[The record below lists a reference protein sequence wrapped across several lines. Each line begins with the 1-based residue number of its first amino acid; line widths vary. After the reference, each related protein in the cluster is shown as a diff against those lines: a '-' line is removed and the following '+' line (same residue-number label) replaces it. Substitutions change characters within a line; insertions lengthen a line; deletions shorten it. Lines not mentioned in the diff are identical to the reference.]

1 MTLKGNKIK
10 ETIMTQQQHP
20 RETEKTW
27 AEEDW
32 KTFIL
37 REPDTF
43 LGSGALANDVERVL
57 DPVTG
62 NIVQEEVYSSQAC
75 KHTFTEALS
84 NAQDSLMRAKDEGLP
99 AEGIHVKF
107 IKQRVISILNIG
119 ADIISVIKND
129 RGVWI
134 PETVLGNLLSGSN
147 SKAKNKTWIGKNGV
161 GGTLVNIFSKNF
173 KVQIWD
179 HVRDIYYEQSWE
191 NNCVKVGEE
200 PILVPGGKE
209 NLEEH
214 SMIKDGCGAVKVTF
228 ELDFAKFGFEEDH
241 YNDSIM
247 KFYARKVLDAS
258 LVTRAPVSL
267 FWSAVDGTTIM
278 DQVFQIPDIETY
290 SERFFTTKPA
300 NFLVYQPAFPDS
312 WKPTQKEVS
321 ANVQAII
328 YDTPDEGFSFSFV
341 NGQPTEM
348 GGVHVDELCKS
359 ICQYVVSQVDDKI
372 STGKEAIKLL
382 PQDIMSHMSVFVY
395 TVVPDPKF
403 TGQTKSKL
411 TSPRP
416 AVRWYETDVLKIA
429 DWSMLKAI
437 HDTIESKKKRLLSKT
452 DGKKVRRIN
461 IEKAED
467 ANMAGGSE
475 SNKCVLW
482 FCEGDSAK
490 NYALTLV
497 ENLEGGRD
505 YNGIYPLRGKFL
517 NVLKANIESIA
528 RSKVITEIK
537 ELMGLQEGVD
547 YSLASNLK
555 QLRYGTIGILTD
567 MDMDGNHIKYLLTVL
582 FGARF
587 LGIIMKENMI
597 TWMSPV
603 IRATKGRQVLRFYS
617 MNDFQTW
624 KSEQTMTELK
634 KWSIDYFKGLGG
646 SSDSDVKDDVVK
658 PHVEV
663 TLYDDHAKQSLELAF
678 GKDVSKRKQWINDY
692 IRGNLNNMTPSE
704 FINVEESLSMFLN
717 MMESKSKTASALMLQ
732 KKSITEGI
740 NNDYMH
746 FNLLTLKR
754 AIPSEID
761 GLKVSERKVLWT
773 ALKNLKDSEKVKTA
787 QFGNIVAK
795 ETDYAHNEHI
805 LELVISH
812 MAQDYVFSNNLPPFI
827 GHGQFGSQY
836 LPKPSSGRYTHIQKN
851 FWLRY
856 VYREEDDNILPMVFD
871 EGRETEPEHLIPIIP
886 MVLINGA
893 CGIANGF
900 SSFVPQYHP
909 LEVVH
914 CVRQI
919 IAGEKVENGTLI
931 PWFRN
936 WKGTVELLVE
946 DTPEKLP
953 IALQTYGNYQ
963 EIKPN
968 TLLSITELPMGVSGD
983 KYKKMLTQWRK
994 NHDAMKRQKVPGEKP
1009 ESVHGTH
1016 VIKDFVNKCKK
1027 NEIQFDLVGCHD
1039 PSYQSLGLIRRFS
1052 LMNMNM
1058 LESMRRSYDDVPENN
1073 IRGQSLEPY
1082 IPMKYET
1089 VEDYLVSFCKIRLY
1103 YYKIRKNNLIK
1114 VKKTEIDG
1122 LVSKHAFIKDVVDK
1136 HIDVFNWSEE
1146 KILEVLKERGH
1157 SEALYSQ
1164 TPIRRFSPAE
1174 VDRLYQMIQTEK
1186 GNLKEIVKTDPQD
1199 MWLSDLDE
1207 FEAVYKKHYK
1217 SDKRRSTKKVKVVKA
1232 RTKLEMDDLQDLI
1245 NMRDGGDDVDTNEPN
1260 EDEDE
1265 GLGVGI

>member
-1 MTLKGNKIK
+1 M
-10 ETIMTQQQHP
+10 EHHQYQP

-43 LGSGALANDVERVL
+43 LGSGALANDIERVL

-107 IKQRVISILNIG
+107 INQRVISILNIG
-119 ADIISVIKND
+119 ADIISVIKNE

-161 GGTLVNIFSKNF
+161 GGTLVNIFSKHF

-179 HVRDIYYEQSWE
+179 HVRNLYYEQSWE
-191 NNCVKVGEE
+191 NNCVKVGED
-200 PILVPGGKE
+200 PIIVPGGKE

-214 SMIKDGCGAVKVTF
+214 ALIKDGCGAVKVTF

-267 FWSAVDGTTIM
+267 FWSSVDGTTIM
-278 DQVFQIPDIETY
+278 DTVFEIPDIESY
-290 SERFFTTKPA
+290 SERFFTTKPG
-300 NFLVYQPAFPDS
+300 NFLIYKPAFPES

-321 ANVQAII
+321 ANVQAIV
-328 YDTPDEGFSFSFV
+328 YDTPDEGYTFSFV

-359 ICQYVVSQVDDKI
+359 ICQYVSSKVEDQTS
-372 STGKEAIKLL
+372 GKEAVKLL
-382 PQDIMSHMSVFVY
+382 PQDIMNHMTVFVY

-416 AVRWYETDVLKIA
+416 AVRWYESDVLKVA

-437 HDTIESKKKRLLSKT
+437 QDTIESKKKRLLSKT

-461 IEKAED
+461 IDKAED
-467 ANMAGGSE
+467 ANMAGGAE
-475 SNKCVLW
+475 SHKCVLW

-517 NVLKANIESIA
+517 NVMKAKIDSIA
-528 RSKVITEIK
+528 KSKVITEIK
-537 ELMGLQEGVD
+537 EMMGLQEAVD
-547 YSLASNLK
+547 YSLPTNLR
-555 QLRYGTIGILTD
+555 QLRYGKIGILTD
-567 MDMDGNHIKYLLTVL
+567 MDMDGNHIKYLITVL

-587 LGIIMKENMI
+587 LGIIMKENMV
-597 TWMSPV
+597 TWLSPV

-617 MNDFQTW
+617 MNEFHQW
-624 KSEQTMTELK
+624 KSTQIMSELK

-646 SSDSDVKDDVVK
+646 SSDEDVKDDVAR

-663 TLYDDHAKQSLELAF
+663 TLYDDKARDSLELAF
-678 GKDVSKRKQWINDY
+678 GKDVSIRKQWINDF
-692 IRGNLNNMTPSE
+692 IRGNLDNMLPSE
-704 FINVEESLSMFLN
+704 FINVESSLSKFLN
-717 MMESKSKTASALMLQ
+717 MMETMNKKQVASTLMLQ
-732 KKSITEGI
+732 RKSITEGI

-773 ALKNLKDSEKVKTA
+773 ALKTLKDSEKIKTA

-795 ETDYAHNEHI
+795 ETDYAHNEQI
-805 LELVISH
+805 LEKVISH

-856 VYREEDDNILPMVFD
+856 VYREEDDDILPMVFD

-886 MVLINGA
+886 MLLINGA

-909 LEVVH
+909 LEVSH
-914 CVRQI
+914 CIRQI
-919 IAGEKVENGTLI
+919 ISGEKVEHGTLV

-946 DTPEKLP
+946 DTPERLP
-953 IALQTYGNYQ
+953 IALQTYGSYQ
-963 EIKPN
+963 EVKPN
-968 TLLSITELPMGVSGD
+968 ALLSVTELPMGVSGD
-983 KYKKMLTQWRK
+983 KYKTMLTQWRK
-994 NHDAMKRQKVPGEKP
+994 NYDSMKRQKVPGEKSD
-1009 ESVHGTH
+1009 SVHGTH

-1027 NEIQFDLVGCHD
+1027 NEIHFDIVGCHD

-1058 LESMRRSYDDVPENN
+1058 LESMRRPYEDVPEK
-1073 IRGQSLEPY
+1073 IVRGQSLEPY

-1089 VEDYLVSFCKIRLY
+1089 VEDYLQAFCKIRLY
-1103 YYKIRKNNLIK
+1103 YYKIRKNNLLK
-1114 VKKTEIDG
+1114 VKKAEIAS
-1122 LVSKHAFIKDVVDK
+1122 LASKHAFIKDVVDK
-1136 HIDVFNWSEE
+1136 HIDVFTWPEE
-1146 KILEVLKERGH
+1146 KILEALSERGH

-1174 VDRLYQMIQTEK
+1174 VSRLESLITTEK
-1186 GNLKEIVKTDPQD
+1186 ENLQKIVKTNPQD
-1199 MWLSDLDE
+1199 MWIHDLDE
-1207 FEAVYKKHYK
+1207 FETVYKKHYK

-1232 RTKLEMDDLQDLI
+1232 RVKLEMDDLQGLVD
-1245 NMRDGGDDVDTNEPN
+1245 MRDGEEDVEG
-1260 EDEDE
+1260 DE
-1265 GLGVGI
+1265 GAGIGL